1 MKPYINFLIFVLVA
15 IALYTAYGMFSFQVD
30 EPKPFIFS
38 EPKMPAELIM
48 MDEAN
53 ANTPDAKQK
62 SLAVEEAQ
70 KALTYYREEQKKAPQ
85 QANDTIALLVDR
97 MTNSDLPLYFLSGR
111 NPLNGNKRVFE
122 TLHINSS
129 SIIDP
134 SAASTKPALSCTSKV
149 PTANIIIG
157 TSGQDAIACD
167 ISRDLTGATNDADFM
182 LIGGPEDDS
191 ISDLDGNRIVNGGTG
206 NDTIKL
212 GAGRS
217 IVVLDASW
225 GKDTLTV
232 DCSGSTIAPEEVPK
246 GFAIPWVYKT
256 ANFIVLGNSINP
268 KDLEWRGNVLTHKV
282 TGDTLTVNEKCFT
295 VVPAL

>member
-15 IALYTAYGMFSFQVD
+15 IGLYTAYGMFMFQVD
-30 EPKPFIFS
+30 EPKPFVFS
-38 EPKMPAELIM
+38 EPKMPVELIL

-53 ANTPDAKQK
+53 ANTPDGKQK

-70 KALTYYREEQKKAPQ
+70 KALNYYRDEQKKAPQ

-97 MTNSDLPLYFLSGR
+97 MTNSDLPLYFLSGV
-111 NPLNGNKRVFE
+111 NPQNDNKRIFE
-122 TLHINSS
+122 TLRIDSS

-134 SAASTKPALSCTSKV
+134 SAASGKLALNCAAKV

-157 TSGQDAIACD
+157 TSGKDAINCD
-167 ISRDLTGATNDADFM
+167 TSRNTNGMSQEADMM
-182 LIGGPEDDS
+182 LIGGPEDDV
-191 ISDLDGNRIVNGGTG
+191 IVDTMGNRIVNGGTG

-212 GAGRS
+212 AIGRS
-217 IVVLDASW
+217 IIVLDASW

-232 DCSGSTIAPEEVPK
+232 DCMGSSIAPSEIPT
-246 GFAIPWVYKT
+246 GFSIPWVYQT

-268 KDLEWRGNVLTHKV
+268 KDVEWNGNVLTHKI
-282 TGDTLTVNEKCFT
+282 TGDTLTVNQNCFT